1 MYSMISDQF
10 GECRRPAAGP
20 GLVCGTT
27 LLLDQLG
34 GIWEITMGVI
44 LPKALPTGLKRSL

>member
-1 MYSMISDQF
+1 M
-10 GECRRPAAGP
+10 
-20 GLVCGTT
+20 L

-34 GIWEITMGVI
+34 GIWEIIFWMT

>member
-1 MYSMISDQF
+1 M
-10 GECRRPAAGP
+10 
-20 GLVCGTT
+20 L

-34 GIWEITMGVI
+34 GIWEIIFSMT